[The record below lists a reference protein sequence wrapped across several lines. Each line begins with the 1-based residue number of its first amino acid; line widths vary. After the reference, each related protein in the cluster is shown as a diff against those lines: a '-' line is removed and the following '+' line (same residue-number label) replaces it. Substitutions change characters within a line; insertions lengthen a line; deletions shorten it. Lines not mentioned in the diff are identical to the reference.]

1 MQIFHF
7 SYLYLLVLRVQG
19 VVYVAKI
26 TIFSVILYIYG
37 IRLRNDYG
45 KIT

>member
-1 MQIFHF
+1 MFHF

-26 TIFSVILYIYG
+26 VIFSVILYIMASVCAM
-37 IRLRNDYG
+37 IMV
-45 KIT
+45 K